1 MSKTRSLSSGGLCY
15 SRGERE
21 PAIKQGTSLIPDSNG
36 ALRKIKQGKRRG
48 SNVKWLLQTGG
59 LKILL
64 RRQWF
69 FIRDLHAMNW
79 LWEDPGEELS
89 RQGDKASIKE
99 NPQMS

>member
-1 MSKTRSLSSGGLCY
+1 M
-15 SRGERE
+15 
-21 PAIKQGTSLIPDSNG
+21 
-36 ALRKIKQGKRRG
+36 
-48 SNVKWLLQTGG
+48 KWLLQTGG

-89 RQGDKASIKE
+89 RQGDSKYKGKPPNDLRSIKE
-99 NPQMS
+99 KKISGYMLLFVCFLSSRHTMIQ